1 MNQFI
6 AVFEYAKFIDF
17 RSRFHSAY
25 AELEFANADEIV
37 FVIIKYADMIES
49 DLLPHVQNTK
59 LKEEGVKLTERL
71 KNAPVTYNHFKE
83 EMAEKRAHIRVHKG
97 SWIYEPAKK
106 KSVVERKE
114 FIEGI
119 LDEIIDYTERVMLDY
134 RNTRGLV

>member
-1 MNQFI
+1 MNRFV

-25 AELEFANADEIV
+25 AELKFANANEIV

-49 DLLPHVQNTK
+49 DLLPHVQNAK
-59 LKEEGVKLTERL
+59 LKSEGVKLMERL
-71 KNAPVTYNHFKE
+71 KNAPVTYNHLKE
-83 EMAEKRAHIRVHKG
+83 EKRASIRVHEG

-106 KSVVERKE
+106 KSVDERKD

-119 LDEIIDYTERVMLDY
+119 LDEIVDYTGRVMLDY
-134 RNTRGLV
+134 SNTRGLV